1 MVNTISMQDIR
12 HLNLFGKVTR
22 VSTRHCFNYNETIF
36 FGVPKQLLS
45 KAIGEKG
52 KNVRKINET
61 LGKKVKI
68 IPIPRSVEDA
78 KFFISKIVE
87 PVEFKE
93 LEIKED
99 EIVLTAGGQ
108 SKAALLGRNKRRL
121 AEMQKIVA
129 DFFKRDFRIV

>member
-1 MVNTISMQDIR
+1 MQDIR